1 VKAKI
6 RVRGQSEILRR
17 QRLGNGKAS
26 NIAGSALIT
35 TRQFAE
41 LVFSA
46 VHQKLRLRVAGK
58 FMLRVLGL
66 FTPFLRELVE
76 MHYLWTTPVK
86 LDDTRLL
93 QLLSNL
99 HKTPYAEGIRTRFG
113 PALL

>member
-1 VKAKI
+1 
-6 RVRGQSEILRR
+6 LRR

-26 NIAGSALIT
+26 NIAGPALIT

-46 VHQKLRLRVAGK
+46 VHQKPPLRVAGK
-58 FMLRVLGL
+58 FMLPVFGL
-66 FTPFLRELVE
+66 FTPFLREVVE

-99 HKTPYAEGIRTRFG
+99 HKTPYAERIRATIDAMRTG
-113 PALL
+113 APAARA